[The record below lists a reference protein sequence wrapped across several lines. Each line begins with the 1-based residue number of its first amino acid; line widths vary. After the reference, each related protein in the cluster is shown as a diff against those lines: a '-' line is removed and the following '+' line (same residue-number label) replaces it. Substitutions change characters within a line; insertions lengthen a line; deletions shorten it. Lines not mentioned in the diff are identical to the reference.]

1 MPVTLSFGNR
11 HDYEVNHSR
20 LARLMSSDKQ
30 EALYMGLWD
39 RFKDFFRTHK
49 KKEAL
54 EVLHTL
60 IHGCERENQAELNVD
75 ITGME
80 KIHAFVQL
88 KQYAN
93 PSQQDRFVMRFDM
106 NQTQVLFEI
115 DGKVIEKCN
124 LHRLLNVSENCIFKV
139 MEEDEEELFFKVCI
153 KYGEKIARYPE
164 LLEGFANKLKAA
176 VNEDDEIKDE
186 VYKLMRSGEDR
197 KMECVEWH
205 GTLTEEEIN
214 KLRCLQMGSFNITTQ
229 FFKIGYWE
237 LEGEVLFDMFH
248 PTLIYL
254 LQAYTPSLSSDL
266 TEINTMLFS
275 EALNKDF
282 DDYHNN
288 KREID
293 SILRKIYRSHNNTL
307 FISENSSCRN
317 MLL

>member
-11 HDYEVNHSR
+11 HNYEVNHSR
-20 LARLMSSDKQ
+20 LARLMSPDKE
-30 EALYMGLWD
+30 EALYMGVWD
-39 RFKDFFRTHK
+39 RFKDCFRTHK
-49 KKEAL
+49 KKEVL
-54 EVLHTL
+54 EVLYTL

-80 KIHAFVQL
+80 KIHAFTQL
-88 KQYAN
+88 KQYAH

-106 NQTQVLFEI
+106 SQTQVLFEI
-115 DGKVIEKCN
+115 DGKVIDKCN

-164 LLEGFANKLKAA
+164 LLEGFANKLKDA
-176 VNEDDEIKDE
+176 VNEDDGVKDE

-197 KMECVEWH
+197 KMECVEWN
-205 GTLTEEEIN
+205 GTLTEEEKN
-214 KLRCLQMGSFNITTQ
+214 KLLCLQMGSFNITTQ

-237 LEGEVLFDMFH
+237 LEGKVLFDMVH
-248 PTLIYL
+248 PTLSYL
-254 LQAYTPSLSSDL
+254 LQAYKPSLSSDL
-266 TEINTMLFS
+266 IETNTMLFS
-275 EALNKDF
+275 DVLNKDY
-282 DDYHNN
+282 DDYRNN

-293 SILRKIYRSHNNTL
+293 AILTRIYRSHNNTL

-317 MLL
+317 MLI

>member
-11 HDYEVNHSR
+11 HGYEVNHSR
-20 LARLMSSDKQ
+20 IARLMSSDKQ
-30 EALYMGLWD
+30 EALYMGVWD
-39 RFKDFFRTHK
+39 RFKDHFRTQK
-49 KKEAL
+49 KQEVL

-60 IHGCERENQAELNVD
+60 IHGCERENQAGLNVD
-75 ITGME
+75 TVGME
-80 KIHAFVQL
+80 KIHAFAQL
-88 KQYAN
+88 KQYAD
-93 PSQQDRFVMRFDM
+93 PSQQDRFVMRFDLS
-106 NQTQVLFEI
+106 QTQILFEI
-115 DGKVIEKCN
+115 DGKVMEKCN

-139 MEEDEEELFFKVCI
+139 MEEDEEELFFKICI

-164 LLEGFANKLKAA
+164 LLQNFAFKLRQE

-197 KMECVEWH
+197 KMACVEWN
-205 GTLTEEEIN
+205 GTLTEGEID
-214 KLRCLQMGSFNITTQ
+214 KLLCLQMGSFSIATQ

-254 LQAYTPSLSSDL
+254 LQGYTPSLSCDF
-266 TEINTMLFS
+266 TEANTMLLS
-275 EALNKDF
+275 DVLKKDD

-293 SILRKIYRSHNNTL
+293 
-307 FISENSSCRN
+307 
-317 MLL
+317 

>member
-11 HDYEVNHSR
+11 YDYEVNYSR
-20 LARLMSSDKQ
+20 IARLMSSDKE
-30 EALYMGLWD
+30 EALYMGVWD
-39 RFKDFFRTHK
+39 RFKEYFRTHK

-54 EVLHTL
+54 EVLYTL
-60 IHGCERENQAELNVD
+60 IHGCGRENQAELNVD
-75 ITGME
+75 TDGMD

-88 KQYAN
+88 KEYAN
-93 PSQQDRFVMRFDM
+93 PSQQDRFVMRFDLS
-106 NQTQVLFEI
+106 QTKVLFEI

-124 LHRLLNVSENCIFKV
+124 LYRLLNVSENCIFKV
-139 MEEDEEELFFKVCI
+139 MEEDEEALFFKICI

-164 LLEGFANKLKAA
+164 LLQNLAFKLRQE
-176 VNEDDEIKDE
+176 VNENDEIKDE
-186 VYKLMRSGEDR
+186 VYNLMRSGEDR
-197 KMECVEWH
+197 KMACVEWN

-254 LQAYTPSLSSDL
+254 LQGYTPSLSCDF
-266 TEINTMLFS
+266 TEANTMLLS
-275 EALNKDF
+275 DVLKKDD

-317 MLL
+317 MLI

>member
-1 MPVTLSFGNR
+1 MPVTLNFGN
-11 HDYEVNHSR
+11 HHNYEINHSR
-20 LARLMSSDKQ
+20 IVRLMSSDK
-30 EALYMGLWD
+30 EKALYMGVWD
-39 RFKDFFRTHK
+39 RFKDHFRTQK
-49 KKEAL
+49 KQEVL

-75 ITGME
+75 IAGME

-93 PSQQDRFVMRFDM
+93 PSQQDRFVMRFDLS
-106 NQTQVLFEI
+106 QTQILFEI

-139 MEEDEEELFFKVCI
+139 MEEDEEELFFKICI

-164 LLEGFANKLKAA
+164 LLQNFAFKLRQE

-186 VYKLMRSGEDR
+186 VYKIMRSGEDR
-197 KMECVEWH
+197 KMACVEWN
-205 GTLTEEEIN
+205 GTLTEGEID
-214 KLRCLQMGSFNITTQ
+214 KLLCLQMGSFSIATQ

-254 LQAYTPSLSSDL
+254 LQGYTPSLSCDF
-266 TEINTMLFS
+266 TEANTMLLS
-275 EALNKDF
+275 DVLKKDD

-307 FISENSSCRN
+307 FISKNSGCRN

>member
-11 HDYEVNHSR
+11 HNYEINHSR
-20 LARLMSSDKQ
+20 IARLMSSDKQ
-30 EALYMGLWD
+30 EALYMGVWD
-39 RFKDFFRTHK
+39 RFKDHFRTQK
-49 KKEAL
+49 KQEVL

-75 ITGME
+75 TVGME
-80 KIHAFVQL
+80 KIHAFAQL
-88 KQYAN
+88 KQYAD
-93 PSQQDRFVMRFDM
+93 PSQQDRFVMRFDLS
-106 NQTQVLFEI
+106 QTQVLFEI

-139 MEEDEEELFFKVCI
+139 MEEDEEELFFKICI

-164 LLEGFANKLKAA
+164 LLQDLAFKLRQE

-197 KMECVEWH
+197 KMECVEWN

-237 LEGEVLFDMFH
+237 LEGEALFDMFH

-254 LQAYTPSLSSDL
+254 LQGYTPTLSCDF
-266 TEINTMLFS
+266 TEANTMLLS
-275 EALNKDF
+275 DVLKKDD

-293 SILRKIYRSHNNTL
+293 SILSRIYRSHNNTL

>member
-1 MPVTLSFGNR
+1 MPVTLNFGN
-11 HDYEVNHSR
+11 HHNYEINHSR
-20 LARLMSSDKQ
+20 IVRLMSSDK
-30 EALYMGLWD
+30 EKALYMGVWD
-39 RFKDFFRTHK
+39 RFKDHFRTQK
-49 KKEAL
+49 KQEVL

-75 ITGME
+75 IAGME

-88 KQYAN
+88 TQYAD
-93 PSQQDRFVMRFDM
+93 PSQQDRFVMRFDLS
-106 NQTQVLFEI
+106 QTQILFEI

-139 MEEDEEELFFKVCI
+139 MEEDEEELFFKICI

-164 LLEGFANKLKAA
+164 LLQNFAFKLRQE

-197 KMECVEWH
+197 KMACVEWN
-205 GTLTEEEIN
+205 GTLTEGEID
-214 KLRCLQMGSFNITTQ
+214 KLLCLQMGSFSIATQ

-254 LQAYTPSLSSDL
+254 LQGYTPSLSCDF
-266 TEINTMLFS
+266 TEANTMLLS
-275 EALNKDF
+275 DVLKKDD

-293 SILRKIYRSHNNTL
+293 SIL
-307 FISENSSCRN
+307 
-317 MLL
+317 

>member
-11 HDYEVNHSR
+11 HNYEINHSR
-20 LARLMSSDKQ
+20 LARLMSPDKE
-30 EALYMGLWD
+30 EALYMGVWD
-39 RFKDFFRTHK
+39 RFKDCFRTHK
-49 KKEAL
+49 KQEVL
-54 EVLHTL
+54 EVLYTL

-80 KIHAFVQL
+80 KIHAFTQL

-106 NQTQVLFEI
+106 SQTQVLFEI
-115 DGKVIEKCN
+115 DGKVIDKCN

-164 LLEGFANKLKAA
+164 LLEGFANKLKDA
-176 VNEDDEIKDE
+176 VNEDDDVKDE

-197 KMECVEWH
+197 KMECVEWN
-205 GTLTEEEIN
+205 GTLTEEEKN
-214 KLRCLQMGSFNITTQ
+214 KLLCLQMGSFNITTQ

-237 LEGEVLFDMFH
+237 LEGEVLFDMVH
-248 PTLIYL
+248 PTLSYL
-254 LQAYTPSLSSDL
+254 LQAYKPSLSSDL
-266 TEINTMLFS
+266 IETNTMLFS
-275 EALNKDF
+275 DVLNKDY
-282 DDYHNN
+282 DDYRNN

-293 SILRKIYRSHNNTL
+293 AILTRIYR
-307 FISENSSCRN
+307 
-317 MLL
+317 

>member
-1 MPVTLSFGNR
+1 MPVALSFGNR
-11 HDYEVNHSR
+11 HGYEVNDSR
-20 LARLMSSDKQ
+20 IARLMSSDKQ
-30 EALYMGLWD
+30 EALYMGVWD
-39 RFKDFFRTHK
+39 RFKDHFRTQK
-49 KKEAL
+49 KQEVL

-75 ITGME
+75 TVGME
-80 KIHAFVQL
+80 KIHAFAQL
-88 KQYAN
+88 KQYAD
-93 PSQQDRFVMRFDM
+93 PSQQDRFVMRFDLS
-106 NQTQVLFEI
+106 QTQVLFEI

-139 MEEDEEELFFKVCI
+139 MEEDEEELFFKICI

-164 LLEGFANKLKAA
+164 LLQNFAFKLRQE

-197 KMECVEWH
+197 KMACVEWN
-205 GTLTEEEIN
+205 GTLTEGEID
-214 KLRCLQMGSFNITTQ
+214 KLLCLQMGSFSIATQ

-254 LQAYTPSLSSDL
+254 LQGYTPSLSCDF
-266 TEINTMLFS
+266 TEANTMLLS
-275 EALNKDF
+275 DVLKKDD

-307 FISENSSCRN
+307 FISKNSGCRN

>member
-1 MPVTLSFGNR
+1 MPVTLNFGN
-11 HDYEVNHSR
+11 HHNYEINHSR
-20 LARLMSSDKQ
+20 IVRLMSSDK
-30 EALYMGLWD
+30 EKALYMGIWD
-39 RFKDFFRTHK
+39 RFKDHFRTQK
-49 KKEAL
+49 KQEVL

-75 ITGME
+75 IAGME

-93 PSQQDRFVMRFDM
+93 PSQQDRFVMRFDLS
-106 NQTQVLFEI
+106 QTQILFEI

-139 MEEDEEELFFKVCI
+139 MEEDEEELFFKICI

-164 LLEGFANKLKAA
+164 LLQNFAFKLRQE

-197 KMECVEWH
+197 KMACVEWN
-205 GTLTEEEIN
+205 GTLTEGEID
-214 KLRCLQMGSFNITTQ
+214 KLLCLQMGSFSIATQ

-254 LQAYTPSLSSDL
+254 LQGYTPSLSCDF
-266 TEINTMLFS
+266 TEANTMLLS
-275 EALNKDF
+275 DVLKKDD
-282 DDYHNN
+282 DDY
-288 KREID
+288 
-293 SILRKIYRSHNNTL
+293 
-307 FISENSSCRN
+307 
-317 MLL
+317 

>member
-11 HDYEVNHSR
+11 HGYEVNHSR
-20 LARLMSSDKQ
+20 LARLMSPDKE
-30 EALYMGLWD
+30 EALYMGVWD
-39 RFKDFFRTHK
+39 RFKDHFRTQK
-49 KKEAL
+49 KQEVL
-54 EVLHTL
+54 EVLYTL

-75 ITGME
+75 IVGME

-115 DGKVIEKCN
+115 DGKVIDKCN

-237 LEGEVLFDMFH
+237 LEGEVLFDMLH
-248 PTLIYL
+248 PTLLYL

-266 TEINTMLFS
+266 TEVNTMLFS

-293 SILRKIYRSHNNTL
+293 SILSRIYRSHNNTL

>member
-11 HDYEVNHSR
+11 HNYEINHSR
-20 LARLMSSDKQ
+20 LARLMSPDKE
-30 EALYMGLWD
+30 EALYMGVWD
-39 RFKDFFRTHK
+39 RFKDCFRTHK
-49 KKEAL
+49 KQEVL
-54 EVLHTL
+54 EVLYTL

-80 KIHAFVQL
+80 KIHAFTQL
-88 KQYAN
+88 KQYAD

-115 DGKVIEKCN
+115 DGKVIDKCN
-124 LHRLLNVSENCIFKV
+124 LHRILNVSENCIFKV
-139 MEEDEEELFFKVCI
+139 MEEDEEELFLKICI
-153 KYGEKIARYPE
+153 KYGEKISRYPE
-164 LLEGFANKLKAA
+164 LLKNLAFKLRQA

-197 KMECVEWH
+197 KRACVEWN
-205 GTLTEEEIN
+205 GTLTEDEMD
-214 KLRCLQMGSFNITTQ
+214 KLRCLQMGSFEISTQ

-237 LEGEVLFDMFH
+237 LEGKVLFDMFH

-254 LQAYTPSLSSDL
+254 LQGYTPSLSCDF
-266 TEINTMLFS
+266 TEANTMLLS
-275 EALNKDF
+275 DALNKDD
-282 DDYHNN
+282 DDYRNN

-293 SILRKIYRSHNNTL
+293 SILEKIYRSHNNTL
-307 FISENSSCRN
+307 FISKNSGCRN

>member
-49 KKEAL
+49 KKEVL
-54 EVLHTL
+54 EVLYTL

-88 KQYAN
+88 KQYAD
-93 PSQQDRFVMRFDM
+93 PSQQDRFVMRFDLS
-106 NQTQVLFEI
+106 QTQVLFEI

-124 LHRLLNVSENCIFKV
+124 LYRLLNVSENCIFKV

-153 KYGEKIARYPE
+153 KYAEKIARYPE

-317 MLL
+317 MLI

>member
-11 HDYEVNHSR
+11 HNYEINHSR
-20 LARLMSSDKQ
+20 LARLMSPDKE
-30 EALYMGLWD
+30 EALYMGVWD
-39 RFKDFFRTHK
+39 RFKDCFRTHK
-49 KKEAL
+49 KQEVL
-54 EVLHTL
+54 EVLYTL

-80 KIHAFVQL
+80 KIHAFTQL

-115 DGKVIEKCN
+115 DGKVIDKCN
-124 LHRLLNVSENCIFKV
+124 LHRILNVSENCIFKV
-139 MEEDEEELFFKVCI
+139 MEEDEEELFLKICI
-153 KYGEKIARYPE
+153 KYGEKISRYPE
-164 LLEGFANKLKAA
+164 LLKNLAFKLRQA

-197 KMECVEWH
+197 KRACVEWN
-205 GTLTEEEIN
+205 GTLTEDEMD
-214 KLRCLQMGSFNITTQ
+214 KLRCLQMGSFEISTQ

-237 LEGEVLFDMFH
+237 LEGKVLFDMFH

-254 LQAYTPSLSSDL
+254 LQGYTPSLSCDF
-266 TEINTMLFS
+266 TKANTMLLS
-275 EALNKDF
+275 DALNKDD
-282 DDYHNN
+282 DDYRNN

-293 SILRKIYRSHNNTL
+293 SILEKIYRSHNNTL
-307 FISENSSCRN
+307 FISKNSGCRN

>member
-49 KKEAL
+49 KKEVL
-54 EVLHTL
+54 EVLYTL

-88 KQYAN
+88 KQYAD
-93 PSQQDRFVMRFDM
+93 PSQQDRFVMRFDLS
-106 NQTQVLFEI
+106 QTQVLFEI

-124 LHRLLNVSENCIFKV
+124 LYRLLNVSENCIFKV

-153 KYGEKIARYPE
+153 KYAEKIARYPE

-237 LEGEVLFDMFH
+237 LEGEVLFDMLH

-293 SILRKIYRSHNNTL
+293 SILSRIYRSHNNTL

-317 MLL
+317 MLI

>member
-49 KKEAL
+49 KKEVL
-54 EVLHTL
+54 EVLYTL

-88 KQYAN
+88 KQYAD
-93 PSQQDRFVMRFDM
+93 PSQQDRFVMRFDLS
-106 NQTQVLFEI
+106 QTQVLFEI

-124 LHRLLNVSENCIFKV
+124 LYRLLNVSENCIFKM
-139 MEEDEEELFFKVCI
+139 MEEDEEELFFKICI

-164 LLEGFANKLKAA
+164 LLEGFANKLKVA

-197 KMECVEWH
+197 KMESVEWH

-214 KLRCLQMGSFNITTQ
+214 KLLCLQMGSFNIITQ

-237 LEGEVLFDMFH
+237 LEGEVLFDMLH
-248 PTLIYL
+248 PTLLYL

-266 TEINTMLFS
+266 TEANTMLFS

-293 SILRKIYRSHNNTL
+293 AILSRIYRSHNNTL
-307 FISENSSCRN
+307 FISKNSSCRN
-317 MLL
+317 MLI

>member
-11 HDYEVNHSR
+11 HGYEVNHSR

-30 EALYMGLWD
+30 EALYMGPWD
-39 RFKDFFRTHK
+39 RCKEYFRTNK

-54 EVLHTL
+54 EVLYTL

-75 ITGME
+75 IVGME

-88 KQYAN
+88 KKYAN
-93 PSQQDRFVMRFDM
+93 PSQQDRFVMRFDLS
-106 NQTQVLFEI
+106 QTQILFEI

-164 LLEGFANKLKAA
+164 LLQNFAFKLREE

-197 KMECVEWH
+197 KMACVEWNS
-205 GTLTEEEIN
+205 TLTEEEIN
-214 KLRCLQMGSFNITTQ
+214 KLRCLQMGSFNIITQ

-237 LEGEVLFDMFH
+237 LEEEVLFDMFH

-254 LQAYTPSLSSDL
+254 LQGYTPSLDFI
-266 TEINTMLFS
+266 EANTMLFS

-293 SILRKIYRSHNNTL
+293 SILSRIYRSHNNTL

-317 MLL
+317 MLI

>member
-11 HDYEVNHSR
+11 HNYEINHSR
-20 LARLMSSDKQ
+20 LARLMSPDKE
-30 EALYMGLWD
+30 EALYMGVWD
-39 RFKDFFRTHK
+39 RFKDCFRTHK
-49 KKEAL
+49 KQEVL
-54 EVLHTL
+54 EVLYTL

-80 KIHAFVQL
+80 NIHAFTQL

-115 DGKVIEKCN
+115 DGKVIDKCN

-139 MEEDEEELFFKVCI
+139 MEEDEEELFLKICI

-164 LLEGFANKLKAA
+164 LLEGFANKLKDA
-176 VNEDDEIKDE
+176 VNEDDDVKDE

-197 KMECVEWH
+197 KMECVEWN
-205 GTLTEEEIN
+205 GTLTEEEKN

-237 LEGEVLFDMFH
+237 LEGEVLFDMVH
-248 PTLIYL
+248 PTLSYL
-254 LQAYTPSLSSDL
+254 LQAYKPSLSSDL
-266 TEINTMLFS
+266 
-275 EALNKDF
+275 
-282 DDYHNN
+282 
-288 KREID
+288 
-293 SILRKIYRSHNNTL
+293 
-307 FISENSSCRN
+307 
-317 MLL
+317 

>member
-49 KKEAL
+49 KKEVL
-54 EVLHTL
+54 EVLYTL

-88 KQYAN
+88 KQYAD
-93 PSQQDRFVMRFDM
+93 PSQQDRFVMRFDLS
-106 NQTQVLFEI
+106 QTQVLFEI

-124 LHRLLNVSENCIFKV
+124 LYRLLNVSENCIFKM
-139 MEEDEEELFFKVCI
+139 MEEDEEELFFKICI

-164 LLEGFANKLKAA
+164 LLEGFANKLKVA

-197 KMECVEWH
+197 KMESVEWH

-214 KLRCLQMGSFNITTQ
+214 KLLCLQMGSFNIITQ

-237 LEGEVLFDMFH
+237 LEGEVLFDMLH
-248 PTLIYL
+248 PTLLYL

-266 TEINTMLFS
+266 TEANTMLFS

-293 SILRKIYRSHNNTL
+293 AILSRIYRSHNNTL

-317 MLL
+317 MLI

>member
-1 MPVTLSFGNR
+1 MPFTLSFGNR
-11 HDYEVNHSR
+11 HHYEINHSR
-20 LARLMSSDKQ
+20 LVRLMSSDKEQ
-30 EALYMGLWD
+30 ALYMGVWD
-39 RFKDFFRTHK
+39 RFKDNFRTQK
-49 KKEAL
+49 KQEVL
-54 EVLHTL
+54 EVLYTL

-75 ITGME
+75 TVGME

-88 KQYAN
+88 KQYAD
-93 PSQQDRFVMRFDM
+93 PSQQECFVMRFDM

-115 DGKVIEKCN
+115 DGNVIEKIN

-139 MEEDEEELFFKVCI
+139 MEEDEEELFFKICI
-153 KYGEKIARYPE
+153 KYGKKISRYPE
-164 LLEGFANKLKAA
+164 LLEGFANKLREA

-197 KMECVEWH
+197 KMACVEWN
-205 GTLTEEEIN
+205 GTLTEDEID

-237 LEGEVLFDMFH
+237 LEEEVLFDMFH
-248 PTLIYL
+248 PTLVYL
-254 LQAYTPSLSSDL
+254 LQGYTPSLLSDL
-266 TEINTMLFS
+266 TEANTLLFS
-275 EALNKDF
+275 DVLNKD
-282 DDYHNN
+282 DNDYHNN

-293 SILRKIYRSHNNTL
+293 CILKKIYRSHNNTL

>member
-11 HDYEVNHSR
+11 HHYEVNTSR
-20 LARLMSSDKQ
+20 LTRLMSPDKE
-30 EALYMGLWD
+30 EALYMGIWD
-39 RFKDFFRTHK
+39 RFKDCFRTHK
-49 KKEAL
+49 KKEVL
-54 EVLHTL
+54 EVLYTL

-75 ITGME
+75 TVGME
-80 KIHAFVQL
+80 KIHAFAQL
-88 KQYAN
+88 KQYAD

-115 DGKVIEKCN
+115 DGRVIDKFN

-139 MEEDEEELFFKVCI
+139 MEEDEEELFFKICL

-164 LLEGFANKLKAA
+164 LLEGFANKLKDA
-176 VNEDDEIKDE
+176 VNEDDDVKDE

-197 KMECVEWH
+197 KMACVEWS
-205 GTLTEEEIN
+205 GTLTEEEKK

-237 LEGEVLFDMFH
+237 LEGEVLFDMVH
-248 PTLIYL
+248 PILSYL
-254 LQAYTPSLSSDL
+254 LQAYKPSLSSDL
-266 TEINTMLFS
+266 IETNTMLFP
-275 EALNKDF
+275 EVLNKDF
-282 DDYHNN
+282 DDYQNN

-293 SILRKIYRSHNNTL
+293 SILRRIYRSHNNTL

-317 MLL
+317 MLI

>member
-49 KKEAL
+49 KKEVL
-54 EVLHTL
+54 EVLYTL

-75 ITGME
+75 ITGMK

-293 SILRKIYRSHNNTL
+293 SILRKIYRSHNSTL

>member
-11 HDYEVNHSR
+11 HGYEVNDSR
-20 LARLMSSDKQ
+20 IARLMSSDKQ
-30 EALYMGLWD
+30 EALYMGVWD
-39 RFKDFFRTHK
+39 RFKDHFRTQK
-49 KKEAL
+49 KQEVL

-75 ITGME
+75 TVGME
-80 KIHAFVQL
+80 KIHAFAQL
-88 KQYAN
+88 KQYAD
-93 PSQQDRFVMRFDM
+93 PSQQDRFVMRFDLS
-106 NQTQVLFEI
+106 QTQILFEI

-139 MEEDEEELFFKVCI
+139 MEEDEEELFFKICI

-164 LLEGFANKLKAA
+164 LLQNFAFKLRQE

-197 KMECVEWH
+197 KMACVEWN
-205 GTLTEEEIN
+205 GTLTEGEID
-214 KLRCLQMGSFNITTQ
+214 KLLCLQMGSFSIATQ

-254 LQAYTPSLSSDL
+254 LQGYTPSLSCDF
-266 TEINTMLFS
+266 TEANTMLLS
-275 EALNKDF
+275 DVLKKDD

-307 FISENSSCRN
+307 FISKNSGCRN